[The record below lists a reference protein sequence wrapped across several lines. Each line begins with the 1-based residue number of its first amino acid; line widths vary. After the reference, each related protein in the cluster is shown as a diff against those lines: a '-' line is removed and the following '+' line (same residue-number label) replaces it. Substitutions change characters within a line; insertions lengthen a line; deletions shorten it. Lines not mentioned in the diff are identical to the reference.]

1 MIYVLSGSHVL
12 DEVPMNALH
21 DLRMSKAAFLR
32 WVEGREGRYELV
44 GGRVVAQ
51 DTGTRGHSR
60 IGMAFYDMLRARL
73 SVDDWTVHVGQL
85 SVAIGD
91 EVRVADAMVEP
102 GGLPMDEIA
111 SEAAVLLVEVTSP
124 SSKGHDH
131 GDKRQL
137 YQSLPSLEAY
147 IIASSDEPR
156 LWIWQRATDG
166 ARDFPERPRKVLD
179 RDEVI
184 TLAHFDVAFTLDEIY
199 KRIMPR
205 ATGSINEP

>member
-1 MIYVLSGSHVL
+1 
-12 DEVPMNALH
+12 MNALH

-60 IGMAFYDMLRARL
+60 IGMAFYDMLRAQL
-73 SVDDWTVHVGQL
+73 SVVDWTVHVGQL

-91 EVRVADAMVEP
+91 EVPVVDAMVEP
-102 GGLPMDEIA
+102 AGLPMDEVA

-147 IIASSDEPR
+147 IVASSDEPR
-156 LWIWQRATDG
+156 LWIWQRSSDA
-166 ARDFPERPRKVLD
+166 ARAFPPSSQEVSD
-179 RDEVI
+179 RDEI
-184 TLAHFDVAFTLDEIY
+184 IKLAYVNVEFTIEDIY
-199 KRIMPR
+199 RRIMPR
-205 ATGSINEP
+205 AATMKVDKQT